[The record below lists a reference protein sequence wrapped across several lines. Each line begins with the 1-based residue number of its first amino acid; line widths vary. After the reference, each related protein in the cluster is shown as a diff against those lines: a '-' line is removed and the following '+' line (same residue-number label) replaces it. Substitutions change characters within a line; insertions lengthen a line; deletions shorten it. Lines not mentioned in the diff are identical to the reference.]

1 MLWELGLSPSFVFQK
16 YPEYYKIIK
25 NPIDMKMIAQKIQGN
40 MYNSL
45 GEVERDFLL
54 MVKNARTF
62 NEPKSVIY
70 KVYQHHRLSVDL
82 LVYWYIY
89 LSWQDA

>member
-1 MLWELGLSPSFVFQK
+1 MERFYQEFDFVFQK

-40 MYNSL
+40 MYNTL
-45 GEVERDFLL
+45 NEIERDFFL

-70 KVYQHHRLSVDL
+70 KVCVNKQR
-82 LVYWYIY
+82 
-89 LSWQDA
+89 